1 MKNNLVIT
9 ISREFG
15 SGGREIGEKLAM
27 ELGIPYYDKQIIDK
41 AAKETGFCAEFIEK
55 EEQRVTNSLLF
66 NLATNAYSLGNI
78 MGGGYNQ
85 SLSDQVFQA
94 EAKVI
99 KDLASEGACVIVG
112 RCADYI
118 LKNQFPCFNVFIC
131 ADFDKRCERAVNKYG
146 IKKENANDVVKKTDK
161 ARIRHNQFYG
171 SQDWGDA
178 RNYDLTVNSGTVGIE
193 NAVQI
198 LKAAIENLK

>member
-1 MKNNLVIT
+1 MKNNLIIT
-9 ISREFG
+9 VSREFG

-27 ELGIPYYDKQIIDK
+27 ELGIPYYDKAIIDK
-41 AAKETGFCAEFIEK
+41 TAKETGFCAEIIEK
-55 EEQRVTNSLLF
+55 EEQRVTSSLLF
-66 NLATNAYSLGNI
+66 NLATNSYTFGN
-78 MGGGYNQ
+78 MMSHYGQ

-99 KDLASEGACVIVG
+99 KNLAAEGSCVIVG

-131 ADFDKRCERAVNKYG
+131 ADFEKRCERAVRKYG
-146 IKKENANDVVKKTDK
+146 VNKDDVNDIVKKTDK

-178 RNYDLTVNSGTVGIE
+178 RNYDVTINSGTVGID
-193 NAVQI
+193 NAVAI
-198 LKAAIENLK
+198 LKAAIENYK

>member
-1 MKNNLVIT
+1 MKNNLIIT
-9 ISREFG
+9 ISREYG

-27 ELGIPYYDKQIIDK
+27 ELGIPFYDKAIIDK

-55 EEQRVTNSLLF
+55 EEQRVTSSLLF
-66 NLATNAYSLGNI
+66 NLATNTYTFGN
-78 MGGGYNQ
+78 MVSHYGQ

-94 EAKVI
+94 EAKII
-99 KDLASEGACVIVG
+99 KDLANEGSCVIVG

-118 LKNQFPCFNVFIC
+118 LKNQFPCFNIFVC
-131 ADFDKRCERAVNKYG
+131 ADFEKRCERA
-146 IKKENANDVVKKTDK
+146 IKIDDIAKEDVNDVVKKKDK

-178 RNYDLTVNSGTVGIE
+178 RNYDITVNSGTLGID
-193 NAVQI
+193 NTVQI
-198 LKAAIENLK
+198 LKAAIENYK

>member
-1 MKNNLVIT
+1 MKNNLIIT

-66 NLATNAYSLGNI
+66 NLATNAYTIGSLMGN
-78 MGGGYNQ
+78 YNQ

-99 KDLASEGACVIVG
+99 KDLAQEGSCVIVG

-131 ADFDKRCERAVNKYG
+131 ADFEKRCERAVNKYG
-146 IKKENANDVVKKTDK
+146 IAKENANDIVKKTDK

-193 NAVQI
+193 NSVQI
-198 LKAAIENLK
+198 LKACIENLK

>member
-1 MKNNLVIT
+1 MKNNLIIT

-27 ELGIPYYDKQIIDK
+27 ELGIPYYDKAIIDK
-41 AAKETGFCAEFIEK
+41 TAKETGFCAEFIEK
-55 EEQRVTNSLLF
+55 EEQKVTSSLLF
-66 NLATNAYSLGNI
+66 NLATNTYTFGN
-78 MGGGYNQ
+78 MMSTYGQ

-94 EAKVI
+94 ESKVI
-99 KDLASEGACVIVG
+99 RDLASEGSCVIVG

-118 LKNQFPCFNVFIC
+118 LKNQFPCFNIFIC
-131 ADFDKRCERAVNKYG
+131 ADFEKRCERAVEKYG
-146 IKKENANDVVKKTDK
+146 VNKDNVNDIVKKTDK

-178 RNYDLTVNSGTVGIE
+178 RNYDVTINSGTVGID
-193 NAVQI
+193 NAVQM
-198 LKAAIENLK
+198 LKAVIENYK

>member
-1 MKNNLVIT
+1 MKNNLIIT

-27 ELGIPYYDKQIIDK
+27 ELGIPYYDKEIIDK

-55 EEQRVTNSLLF
+55 EEQKVTSSLLF

-78 MGGGYNQ
+78 MGGYNQ

-94 EAKVI
+94 EAKII
-99 KDLASEGACVIVG
+99 KDLAKEGSCVIVG

-118 LKNQFPCFNVFIC
+118 LKNQFPCFNVFVC
-131 ADFDKRCERAVNKYG
+131 ADFEKRCERAVNKYG
-146 IKKENANDVVKKTDK
+146 ADKENVKDIVKKTDK
-161 ARIRHNQFYG
+161 ARIKHNQFYG

-178 RNYDLTVNSGTVGIE
+178 RNYDLTINSATVGIA
-193 NAVQI
+193 NAVKI
-198 LKAAIENLK
+198 LKTAIENID

>member
-1 MKNNLVIT
+1 MKNNLIIT
-9 ISREFG
+9 VSREFG

-27 ELGIPYYDKQIIDK
+27 ELGIPYYDKIIIDK

-55 EEQRVTNSLLF
+55 EEQKVTSSLLF
-66 NLATNAYSLGNI
+66 NLATNNYPLGNI
-78 MGGGYNQ
+78 ASHYSQ

-99 KDLASEGACVIVG
+99 KDLAQEGSCVIVG

-118 LKNQFPCFNVFIC
+118 LKDKFPCFNIFIC
-131 ADFDKRCERAVNKYG
+131 ADFDKRCERAVEKYG
-146 IKKENANDVVKKTDK
+146 INKNNAKDVVKKTDK

-178 RNYDLTVNSGTVGIE
+178 RNYDITINSGTVGID
-193 NAVQI
+193 NAIAI
-198 LKAAIENLK
+198 LKAAIENYK

>member
-1 MKNNLVIT
+1 MKNNLIIT
-9 ISREFG
+9 ISREYG

-27 ELGIPYYDKQIIDK
+27 ELGIPFYDKAIIDK

-55 EEQRVTNSLLF
+55 EEQKVTNSLLF
-66 NLATNAYSLGNI
+66 NLATNTYTFGN
-78 MGGGYNQ
+78 MVSHYGQ

-94 EAKVI
+94 EAKII
-99 KDLASEGACVIVG
+99 KELASEGSCVIVG

-131 ADFDKRCERAVNKYG
+131 ADFDFRCERAMKIDSVPKN
-146 IKKENANDVVKKTDK
+146 EVNDVVRKKDK

-178 RNYDLTVNSGTVGIE
+178 RNYDITVNSGKLGIE
-193 NAVQI
+193 NTIEI
-198 LKAAIENLK
+198 LKAAIENYK

>member
-1 MKNNLVIT
+1 MKNNLIIT
-9 ISREFG
+9 ISREYG

-27 ELGIPYYDKQIIDK
+27 ELGIPFYDKAIIDK

-55 EEQRVTNSLLF
+55 EEQRVTSSLLF
-66 NLATNAYSLGNI
+66 NLATNAYSFGN
-78 MGGGYNQ
+78 MVSHYGQ

-94 EAKVI
+94 EAKII
-99 KDLASEGACVIVG
+99 KELASEGSCVIVG

-131 ADFDKRCERAVNKYG
+131 ADFEKRCERA
-146 IKKENANDVVKKTDK
+146 IKIDNIAKEDVQDVVKKKDK

-178 RNYDLTVNSGTVGIE
+178 RNYDITLNSGNLGIE
-193 NAVQI
+193 NAVQV
-198 LKAAIENLK
+198 LKTAIENYR

>member
-1 MKNNLVIT
+1 MKNNLIIT

-27 ELGIPYYDKQIIDK
+27 ELGIPYYDKAIIDK
-41 AAKETGFCAEFIEK
+41 TAKETGFCAEFIEK
-55 EEQRVTNSLLF
+55 EEQKVTSSLLF
-66 NLATNAYSLGNI
+66 NLATNTYTFGN
-78 MGGGYNQ
+78 MMSTYGQ

-94 EAKVI
+94 ESKVI
-99 KDLASEGACVIVG
+99 RDLASEGSCVIVG

-118 LKNQFPCFNVFIC
+118 LKNQFPCFNIFIC
-131 ADFDKRCERAVNKYG
+131 ADFEKRCERAVEKYG
-146 IKKENANDVVKKTDK
+146 VNKDNVNDIVKKTDK

-178 RNYDLTVNSGTVGIE
+178 RNYDVTINSGTVGID
-193 NAVQI
+193 NAVQM
-198 LKAAIENLK
+198 LKAVIENYR

>member
-1 MKNNLVIT
+1 MKNNLIIT

-27 ELGIPYYDKQIIDK
+27 ELGIPYYDKTIIDK
-41 AAKETGFCAEFIEK
+41 TAKETGFCAEFIEK
-55 EEQRVTNSLLF
+55 EEQRVTSSLLF
-66 NLATNAYSLGNI
+66 NLATNTYTFGN
-78 MGGGYNQ
+78 MMSHYGQ

-94 EAKVI
+94 ESKVI
-99 KDLASEGACVIVG
+99 KDLASQGSCVIVG

-131 ADFDKRCERAVNKYG
+131 AEFEKRCERAVEKYG
-146 IKKENANDVVKKTDK
+146 INKDDVTDIVKKTDK

-178 RNYDLTVNSGTVGIE
+178 RNYDVTINSGTVGVDNAVSMLKAVIE
-193 NAVQI
+193 NYR
-198 LKAAIENLK
+198 

>member
-1 MKNNLVIT
+1 MKNNLIIT
-9 ISREFG
+9 ISREYG

-27 ELGIPYYDKQIIDK
+27 ELGIPFYDKAIIDK

-55 EEQRVTNSLLF
+55 EEQRVTSSLLF
-66 NLATNAYSLGNI
+66 NLATNAYSFGN
-78 MGGGYNQ
+78 MVSHYGQ

-94 EAKVI
+94 EAKII
-99 KDLASEGACVIVG
+99 KELASEGSCVIVG

-118 LKNQFPCFNVFIC
+118 LKNQFPCFNIFIC
-131 ADFDKRCERAVNKYG
+131 ADFEKRCERAIKIDNL
-146 IKKENANDVVKKTDK
+146 KKEDVEDIVKKKDK

-178 RNYDLTVNSGTVGIE
+178 RNYDITLNSGNLGIE
-193 NAVQI
+193 NAVQV
-198 LKAAIENLK
+198 LKTAIENYR

>member
-1 MKNNLVIT
+1 MKNNLIIT

-27 ELGIPYYDKQIIDK
+27 ELGIPYYDKAIIDK
-41 AAKETGFCAEFIEK
+41 TAKETGFCAEVIEK
-55 EEQRVTNSLLF
+55 EEQKVTSSLLF
-66 NLATNAYSLGNI
+66 NLATNAYTFGN
-78 MGGGYNQ
+78 MVSHYTQ
-85 SLSDQVFQA
+85 SLPDQVFQA

-99 KDLASEGACVIVG
+99 KDLASEGSCVIVG

-131 ADFDKRCERAVNKYG
+131 ADFEKRCERAVQKYG
-146 IKKENANDVVKKTDK
+146 ISKDNVSDVIKKTDK

-178 RNYDLTVNSGTVGIE
+178 RNYDVTINSGTVGID

-198 LKAAIENLK
+198 LKAAIESYK

>member
-1 MKNNLVIT
+1 MKNNLIIT
-9 ISREFG
+9 ISREYG

-27 ELGIPYYDKQIIDK
+27 ELGIPFYDKAIIDK

-55 EEQRVTNSLLF
+55 EEQKVTSSLLF
-66 NLATNAYSLGNI
+66 NLATNAYSFGN
-78 MGGGYNQ
+78 MVSHYGQ

-94 EAKVI
+94 EAKII
-99 KDLASEGACVIVG
+99 KELASEGSCVIVG

-118 LKNQFPCFNVFIC
+118 LKNQFPCFNVFVC
-131 ADFDKRCERAVNKYG
+131 ADFEKRCERA
-146 IKKENANDVVKKTDK
+146 IKIDNIAKENVQDIVRKKDK

-178 RNYDLTVNSGTVGIE
+178 RNYDITLNSGNIGIE
-193 NAVQI
+193 NAVQV
-198 LKAAIENLK
+198 LKTAIENYR

>member
-1 MKNNLVIT
+1 MKNNLIIT

-15 SGGREIGEKLAM
+15 SGGREIGEKLAI
-27 ELGIPYYDKQIIDK
+27 ELGIPYYDKAIIDK
-41 AAKETGFCAEFIEK
+41 TAKETGFCAEFIEK
-55 EEQRVTNSLLF
+55 EEQKVTSSLLF
-66 NLATNAYSLGNI
+66 NLATNTYTFGN
-78 MGGGYNQ
+78 MMSTYGQ

-94 EAKVI
+94 ESKVI
-99 KDLASEGACVIVG
+99 KDLAAEGSCVIVG

-131 ADFDKRCERAVNKYG
+131 ADFEKRCERATMKYG
-146 IKKENANDVVKKTDK
+146 VSKENVNDVVKKTDK

-178 RNYDLTVNSGTVGIE
+178 RNYDVTINSGTVGID
-193 NAVQI
+193 NAVSM
-198 LKAAIENLK
+198 LKAVIENYN

>member
-1 MKNNLVIT
+1 MKNNLIIT
-9 ISREFG
+9 ISREYG

-27 ELGIPYYDKQIIDK
+27 ELGIPFYDKAIIDK

-55 EEQRVTNSLLF
+55 EEQKVTSSLLF
-66 NLATNAYSLGNI
+66 NLATNAYSLGN
-78 MGGGYNQ
+78 MVSHYGQ

-94 EAKVI
+94 EAKII
-99 KDLASEGACVIVG
+99 KELASEGSCVIVG

-118 LKNQFPCFNVFIC
+118 LKNQFPCFNVFVC
-131 ADFDKRCERAVNKYG
+131 ADFEKRCERA
-146 IKKENANDVVKKTDK
+146 IKIDDIAKENVQDVVRKKDK

-178 RNYDLTVNSGTVGIE
+178 RNYDITLNSGNLGIE
-193 NAVQI
+193 NAVQV
-198 LKAAIENLK
+198 LKTAIENYR

>member
-1 MKNNLVIT
+1 MKNNLIIT
-9 ISREFG
+9 ISREYG

-27 ELGIPYYDKQIIDK
+27 ELGIPFYDKAIIDK

-55 EEQRVTNSLLF
+55 EEQKVTNSLLF
-66 NLATNAYSLGNI
+66 NLATNSYSFGN
-78 MGGGYNQ
+78 MVSHYGQ

-94 EAKVI
+94 EAKII
-99 KDLASEGACVIVG
+99 KELASEGSCVIVG

-131 ADFDKRCERAVNKYG
+131 ADFEKRCERA
-146 IKKENANDVVKKTDK
+146 IKIDCIAKENAADIVKKKDK

-178 RNYDLTVNSGTVGIE
+178 RNYDITLNSGNLGIE

-198 LKAAIENLK
+198 LKTAIENYR

>member
-1 MKNNLVIT
+1 MKNNLIIT
-9 ISREFG
+9 ISREYG

-27 ELGIPYYDKQIIDK
+27 ELGIPFYDKAIIDK

-55 EEQRVTNSLLF
+55 EEQKVTSSLLF
-66 NLATNAYSLGNI
+66 NLATNAYSFGN
-78 MGGGYNQ
+78 MVSHYGQ

-94 EAKVI
+94 EAKII
-99 KDLASEGACVIVG
+99 KELASEGSCVIVG

-118 LKNQFPCFNVFIC
+118 LKNQFPCFNVFVC
-131 ADFDKRCERAVNKYG
+131 ADFEKRCERA
-146 IKKENANDVVKKTDK
+146 IKIDNIAKENVQDIVRKKDK

-178 RNYDLTVNSGTVGIE
+178 RNYDITLNSGNLGIE

-198 LKAAIENLK
+198 LKTAIKNYR

>member
-1 MKNNLVIT
+1 MKNNLIIT
-9 ISREFG
+9 ISREYG

-27 ELGIPYYDKQIIDK
+27 ELGIPFYDKAIIDK

-55 EEQRVTNSLLF
+55 EEQRVTSSLLF
-66 NLATNAYSLGNI
+66 NLATNAYSFGN
-78 MGGGYNQ
+78 MVSHYGQ

-94 EAKVI
+94 EAKII
-99 KDLASEGACVIVG
+99 KELASEGSCVIVG

-118 LKNQFPCFNVFIC
+118 LKNQFPCFNVFVC
-131 ADFDKRCERAVNKYG
+131 ADFEKRCERA
-146 IKKENANDVVKKTDK
+146 IKIDNIAKENVQDIVRKKDK

-178 RNYDLTVNSGTVGIE
+178 RNYDITLNSGNLGIE

-198 LKAAIENLK
+198 LKTAIKNYR

>member
-1 MKNNLVIT
+1 MKNNLIIT

-27 ELGIPYYDKQIIDK
+27 ELGIPYYDKAIIDK
-41 AAKETGFCAEFIEK
+41 TAKETGFCAEFIEK
-55 EEQRVTNSLLF
+55 EEQKVTSSLLF
-66 NLATNAYSLGNI
+66 NLATNTYTFGN
-78 MGGGYNQ
+78 MMSTYGQ

-94 EAKVI
+94 ESKVI
-99 KDLASEGACVIVG
+99 RDLASEGSCVIVG

-118 LKNQFPCFNVFIC
+118 LKNQFPCFNIFIC
-131 ADFDKRCERAVNKYG
+131 ADFEKRCERAVEKYG
-146 IKKENANDVVKKTDK
+146 VNKNTVNDIVKKTDK

-178 RNYDLTVNSGTVGIE
+178 RNYDVTINSGTVGID
-193 NAVQI
+193 NAVQM
-198 LKAAIENLK
+198 LKAVIENYK

>member
-1 MKNNLVIT
+1 MKNNLIIT
-9 ISREFG
+9 ISREYG

-27 ELGIPYYDKQIIDK
+27 ELGIPFYDKAIIDK

-55 EEQRVTNSLLF
+55 EEQKVTNSLLF
-66 NLATNAYSLGNI
+66 NLATNAYSFGN
-78 MGGGYNQ
+78 MVSHYGQ

-94 EAKVI
+94 EAKII
-99 KDLASEGACVIVG
+99 KELASEGSCVIVG

-131 ADFDKRCERAVNKYG
+131 ADFKKRCERA
-146 IKKENANDVVKKTDK
+146 IKIDNISKEDVQDVVKKKDK

-178 RNYDLTVNSGTVGIE
+178 RNYDITLNSGNLGIE
-193 NAVQI
+193 NAIQI
-198 LKAAIENLK
+198 LKTAIENYK

>member
-1 MKNNLVIT
+1 MKNNLIIT

-15 SGGREIGEKLAM
+15 SGGREIGEKLAI
-27 ELGIPYYDKQIIDK
+27 ELGIPYYDKIIIDK
-41 AAKETGFCAEFIEK
+41 TAKETGFCAEFIEK
-55 EEQRVTNSLLF
+55 EEQKVTSSLLF
-66 NLATNAYSLGNI
+66 NLATNTYTFGNI
-78 MGGGYNQ
+78 MSQHYGQ

-99 KDLASEGACVIVG
+99 KSLAAEGSCVIVG

-131 ADFDKRCERAVNKYG
+131 ADFDKRCERAVAKYG
-146 IKKENANDVVKKTDK
+146 IAKDDVKDVIKKTDK

-178 RNYDLTVNSGTVGIE
+178 RNYDVTINSGTVGID
-193 NAVQI
+193 NAVQM
-198 LKAAIENLK
+198 LKALIENYN

>member
-1 MKNNLVIT
+1 MKNNLIIT
-9 ISREFG
+9 ISREYG

-27 ELGIPYYDKQIIDK
+27 ELGIPFYDKAIIDK

-55 EEQRVTNSLLF
+55 EEQRVTSSLLF
-66 NLATNAYSLGNI
+66 NLATNAYSFGN
-78 MGGGYNQ
+78 MVSHYGQ

-94 EAKVI
+94 EAKII
-99 KDLASEGACVIVG
+99 KELASEGSCVIVG

-118 LKNQFPCFNVFIC
+118 LKNQFPCFNIFIC
-131 ADFDKRCERAVNKYG
+131 ADFEKRCERA
-146 IKKENANDVVKKTDK
+146 IKIDNIAKEDVQDIVKKKDK

-178 RNYDLTVNSGTVGIE
+178 RNYDITLNSGNLGIE
-193 NAVQI
+193 NAVQV
-198 LKAAIENLK
+198 LKTAIENYR

>member
-1 MKNNLVIT
+1 MKNNLIIT
-9 ISREFG
+9 VSREYG

-41 AAKETGFCAEFIEK
+41 AAKETGFCTEFIEK
-55 EEQRVTNSLLF
+55 EEQRVTSSLLF

-78 MGGGYNQ
+78 TSGYNQ

-99 KDLASEGACVIVG
+99 KDLASEGSCVIVG

-131 ADFDKRCERAVNKYG
+131 ADFEKRCERAVAKYG
-146 IKKENANDVVKKTDK
+146 VDKSSVNDIVKKTDK

-178 RNYDLTVNSGTVGIE
+178 RNYDITLNSGTVGIE
-193 NAVQI
+193 NAIQI
-198 LKAAIENLK
+198 LKAAIENYK

>member
-1 MKNNLVIT
+1 MKNNLIIT
-9 ISREFG
+9 ISREYG

-27 ELGIPYYDKQIIDK
+27 ELGIPFYDKAIIDK

-55 EEQRVTNSLLF
+55 EEQKVTSSLLF
-66 NLATNAYSLGNI
+66 NLATNAYSFGN
-78 MGGGYNQ
+78 MVSHYGQ

-94 EAKVI
+94 EAKII
-99 KDLASEGACVIVG
+99 KELASEGSCVIVG

-118 LKNQFPCFNVFIC
+118 LKNQFPCFNVFVC
-131 ADFDKRCERAVNKYG
+131 ADFEKRCERA
-146 IKKENANDVVKKTDK
+146 IKIDNIAKENVQDIVRKKDK

-178 RNYDLTVNSGTVGIE
+178 RNYDITLNSGNLGIE
-193 NAVQI
+193 NAVQV
-198 LKAAIENLK
+198 LKTAIENYR